1 MADWPPACPAV
12 IDRRYRNFNRGEA
25 FCRTGRRPIFL
36 SSPRHNRAPLPFGFP
51 DRYCEKTPSRIKLPC
66 MSWSRE
72 EALTDPAVREP
83 MMFTSE
89 FRFRLRDIPTEII
102 LRLYRPLHSGRIV
115 VRRSH
120 DLSIPQVAPPAP
132 TAHAE
137 PSGWRTISRV
147 PAPVVSTRID
157 RWHSGASRVDV
168 PCGQPRSRQADAQ
181 LPVVCGLR
189 VVARVA
195 VGHLS

>member
-1 MADWPPACPAV
+1 
-12 IDRRYRNFNRGEA
+12 
-25 FCRTGRRPIFL
+25 
-36 SSPRHNRAPLPFGFP
+36 
-51 DRYCEKTPSRIKLPC
+51 

-120 DLSIPQVAPPAP
+120 DLSIPQVAAPAP
-132 TAHAE
+132 AAHVDDGDSEGDALHAVVDKMVSLYNTARAQGLT
-137 PSGWRTISRV
+137 PDISWLK
-147 PAPVVSTRID
+147 PNEDFPN
-157 RWHSGASRVDV
+157 
-168 PCGQPRSRQADAQ
+168 
-181 LPVVCGLR
+181 L
-189 VVARVA
+189 
-195 VGHLS
+195 

>member
-1 MADWPPACPAV
+1 
-12 IDRRYRNFNRGEA
+12 
-25 FCRTGRRPIFL
+25 
-36 SSPRHNRAPLPFGFP
+36 
-51 DRYCEKTPSRIKLPC
+51 

-120 DLSIPQVAPPAP
+120 DLSIPKVTAPAARAGESDSDSEGDALHAAVDEMVLLYNKARAQGLTPDTSWLKPNENFP
-132 TAHAE
+132 T
-137 PSGWRTISRV
+137 
-147 PAPVVSTRID
+147 
-157 RWHSGASRVDV
+157 
-168 PCGQPRSRQADAQ
+168 
-181 LPVVCGLR
+181 L
-189 VVARVA
+189 
-195 VGHLS
+195 